1 MVSAVL
7 SHDEITS
14 HERCSQRRFGF
25 SLITAVALHL
35 ALFVAFI
42 NFSFNAEPPELMMPA
57 SQVIK
62 ASLVMSAAPKPKPI
76 TKPEPV
82 KTAAIVQK
90 AKSAQVQK
98 QKPVVKKVASVIPEP
113 EPKLQEKPL
122 PVPRFEPVQTA
133 VETQPPLA
141 IETVAEPIET
151 VQPHQAAIAEET
163 YVPPSSNVA
172 YFHNPKPRYPMAAK
186 RRGMEGV
193 VELRVMVDSRGN
205 PAAIEIK
212 QSSGFQVLDR
222 EAIKAVWQ
230 WRFQAAKRGGL
241 AVAGEVIV
249 PVRYQLDS
257 A

>member
-7 SHDEITS
+7 SHDEIIS

-25 SLITAVALHL
+25 SFVTAIALHL
-35 ALFVAFI
+35 AVFAAFI

-62 ASLVMSAAPKPKPI
+62 ASLVMSAPKPI
-76 TKPEPV
+76 VKSEPV
-82 KTAAIVQK
+82 KTPAAVQK
-90 AKSAQVQK
+90 AKPAQVQK
-98 QKPVVKKVASVIPEP
+98 QKPVAKKLASVIPEP

-122 PVPRFEPVQTA
+122 PVPRSEPVQTA
-133 VETQPPLA
+133 LETQQPLET
-141 IETVAEPIET
+141 ETVDEPIEA
-151 VQPHQAAIAEET
+151 VPPRQDSIVEES

-172 YFHNPKPRYPMAAK
+172 YYHNPKPRYPMAAK

-230 WRFQAAKRGGL
+230 WRFRAAKRAGL